1 MMMLLLLFGI
11 VGRVR
16 VVRVGVVGVVRVGVR
31 GEVERELE
39 RGLGHGCGEARRGGG
54 GNSLGLGRAGEG
66 EALERGRFGVDV
78 HLGRVGGPER
88 AKGRARAA
96 AVGVRVGVRVGR
108 VVRVRGRA
116 GEREEGVVVR
126 EEVGLGDGQLEVEAV
141 EELTLDAANV
151 ALAEDSRAERSMD
164 VLEGGVIQV
173 LQEDD
178 KTR

>member
-1 MMMLLLLFGI
+1 MG
-11 VGRVR
+11 
-16 VVRVGVVGVVRVGVR
+16 GVVRM
-31 GEVERELE
+31 
-39 RGLGHGCGEARRGGG
+39 GGG
-54 GNSLGLGRAGEG
+54 
-66 EALERGRFGVDV
+66 
-78 HLGRVGGPER
+78 
-88 AKGRARAA
+88 
-96 AVGVRVGVRVGR
+96 
-108 VVRVRGRA
+108 A